1 MSIKYR
7 IIRGVIAWINRVDP
21 YILRELVVPEGS
33 HIQRNPKK
41 RKAKAE
47 RQENERGS
55 AVA

>member
-21 YILRELVVPEGS
+21 YILRDYVVPEGA
-33 HIQRNPKK
+33 HIHRNPKK

>member
-7 IIRGVIAWINRVDP
+7 IIRAVAGLLMKADP

>member
-7 IIRGVIAWINRVDP
+7 IIRGVIAWINRIDP
-21 YILRELVVPEGS
+21 YILREYVVPDGA
-33 HIQRNPKK
+33 HIHRNPK

>member
-21 YILRELVVPEGS
+21 YILRDYVVPEGA
-33 HIQRNPKK
+33 HIHLNPKK